1 MGPAIAGGHLRHP
14 CGRWS
19 DDVARVAACS
29 GLAKANAAVDV
40 VSAALGRAAVVRM
53 SDYSRYSGP
62 RFAPLDDDYEVW
74 AAYQR
79 VQLKKEKL

>member
-1 MGPAIAGGHLRHP
+1 
-14 CGRWS
+14 
-19 DDVARVAACS
+19 
-29 GLAKANAAVDV
+29 
-40 VSAALGRAAVVRM
+40 M